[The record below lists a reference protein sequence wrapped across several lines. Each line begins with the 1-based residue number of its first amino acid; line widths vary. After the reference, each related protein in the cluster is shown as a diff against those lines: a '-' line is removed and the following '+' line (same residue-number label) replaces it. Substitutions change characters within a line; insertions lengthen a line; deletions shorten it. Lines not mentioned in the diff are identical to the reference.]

1 MCAGLG
7 CLPNLRARMSRTLSH
22 HLVISLRIRASHN
35 TLGVK
40 ASLQLWDAKTQHLCV
55 VQMQVM
61 EICCQAAGSIL
72 LLWWTGQSS
81 LLPDRREAV
90 LVGSVD
96 CSLNRTEGC

>member
-61 EICCQAAGSIL
+61 KRSMRRWARFNARCL
-72 LLWWTGQSS
+72 LV
-81 LLPDRREAV
+81 RRLFA
-90 LVGSVD
+90 
-96 CSLNRTEGC
+96 